1 MRVHDLPHSALEL
14 AALVRRRALSA
25 VEVVRHHL
33 EVISERNP
41 DLGAFVELHEDRAL
55 HEAERIDERIAR
67 GGALPPF
74 LGLPTAIKD
83 HEHLR
88 GCFTRAG
95 SRALRWVY
103 SPVDGFMARACRRA
117 GFVLC
122 GKLATSELTILPFIQ
137 TGLHPPTRNPYSP
150 DHYAGGSSGGSAA
163 AVASGMLPVAP
174 GSDGA
179 GSIRI
184 PAAAC
189 GLWGMKASRAALPN
203 PYRVFDR
210 PLLSS
215 IGPLAHTVRDAAA
228 LMDVLAGETKFA
240 SACEETPRRGLRVR
254 LLLETPLSKVDEEHA
269 RAARTMAQRLESFG
283 HHVEAGEPLDGTIE
297 DFLPLMARMVA
308 NVPVV
313 PFTERWL
320 EPTTQWLRVMGKR
333 VSQRAAMRQ
342 KEDLEKR
349 VLAWFG
355 DADLWITPTMPI
367 PIPLVGSFQD
377 LDGEGVFRAA
387 AALGAFT
394 AAFNVSGQPAIS
406 VPAGR
411 SRAGL
416 PIGVQI
422 VGQRDADRLLLSLAA
437 MLEEDS
443 GEEAYVA
450 SL

>member
-1 MRVHDLPHSALEL
+1 MRVHDLPQSALEL

-33 EVISERNP
+33 EVIAEKNP
-41 DLGAFVELHEDRAL
+41 DLGAFVELREDRAL

-67 GGALPPF
+67 GGDLPPF
-74 LGLPTAIKD
+74 LGLPTGIKD

-122 GKLATSELTILPFIQ
+122 GKLATSELTILPFIE
-137 TGLHPPTRNPYSP
+137 TELHPPARNPYSRA
-150 DHYAGGSSGGSAA
+150 HYAGGSSGGSAA
-163 AVASGMLPVAP
+163 AVASGMLPIAP

-184 PAAAC
+184 PAACC
-189 GLWGMKASRAALPN
+189 GLWGMKASRGALPN
-203 PYRVFDR
+203 PYGAFDR

-228 LMDVLAGETKFA
+228 LMDVLAGERKFA
-240 SACEETPRRGLRVR
+240 SACDEAPRRGLRVR
-254 LLLETPLSKVDEEHA
+254 LLLETPLANVDEEHA
-269 RAARTMAQRLESFG
+269 RAARAVALQLEDFG
-283 HHVEAGEPLDGTIE
+283 HHVEEGEPLDGVVD
-297 DFLPLMARMVA
+297 DFVPLMARMVA

-320 EPTTQWLRVMGKR
+320 EPTTRWLRQRGKR
-333 VSQRAAMRQ
+333 VPQRVAMRQ

-355 DADLWITPTMPI
+355 EADLWITPTMPI
-367 PIPLVGSFQD
+367 PIPLVGSFRD
-377 LDGEGVFRAA
+377 LDGEAVFRAA
-387 AALGAFT
+387 APLGAFT
-394 AAFNVSGQPAIS
+394 AAFNVSGQPAIN
-406 VPAGR
+406 VPRGR
-411 SRAGL
+411 SSAGL
-416 PIGVQI
+416 PIGVQV
-422 VGQRDADRLLLSLAA
+422 VGRRDSDRLLLSLAA
-437 MLEEDS
+437 MLEEES
-443 GEEAYVA
+443 REEASVG
-450 SL
+450 L